1 MPQIRPHSAQI
12 SSEATIVGRQ
22 AAPTDFG
29 GTGVSDLG
37 TAVQSAGYSA
47 GQAQR
52 ILLQNQIRQ
61 EATNADTATM
71 KANADLT
78 LELNRRVQAWKPGD
92 PDITEA
98 FHSTVRETFERL
110 QVNDDGENRYATEQ
124 GQRHFEN
131 RAAHYASQFT
141 IETAKAQATLDGKA
155 AVADHTA
162 MVDSQ
167 ANMLQLQPAYFDS
180 VREEVKSVIG
190 NPNGIYH
197 RPGISEM
204 DRVALARQAEEALAT
219 ATVQGTIEQR
229 PHEALAKL
237 QAGWMNTYIPKE
249 KLPVLVN
256 QAQTAVHAIGVEAR
270 QAAAA
275 ERQRLVDLSH
285 ATDLSLV
292 QQRAAHDTDPKVP
305 DVKAGDIL
313 NAVRYKGLDA
323 ETGRVWLNMLDAE
336 ANRGPKPIHTDPN
349 TEHDLFR
356 RIHLPADDP
365 RKIIDTAPIYEAFIK
380 GRLTADTR
388 RDLVREL
395 TDARTPDGEK
405 LGVAKE
411 DFLRSRKSSISRTL
425 LDKLDPI
432 GDAKFGDFRHMV
444 GRKIEQYQKDGKNP
458 HDLFDPTKSDFLGKP
473 EILRDYQTTPEESIE
488 HMSRKFGDANRK
500 LPEVLP
506 PEQTRKPGESYESW
520 RQRQK

>member
-12 SSEATIVGRQ
+12 SSEAAIGGRE

-37 TAVQSAGYSA
+37 TAVQSAGHSA

-52 ILLQNQIRQ
+52 ILLQNQMRQ
-61 EATNADTATM
+61 EATHADTATM
-71 KANADLT
+71 QANAELT
-78 LELNRRVQAWKPGD
+78 LELNKMVREWKPGD

-98 FHSTVRETFERL
+98 FHGKVREKFQGL
-110 QVNDDGENRYATEQ
+110 QVNEEGESRYETAQ
-124 GQRHFEN
+124 GQRHFDN
-131 RAAHYASQFT
+131 RAAHYSSQFAV
-141 IETAKAQATLDGKA
+141 ESAKAQAHLDGLA
-155 AVADHTA
+155 AVADHTQ

-180 VREEVKSVIG
+180 VREEVKAVIA
-190 NPNGIYH
+190 NPNGIYF
-197 RPGISEM
+197 RPGITEM
-204 DRVALARQAEEALAT
+204 DRVKLSRQAEEALAT
-219 ATVQGTIEQR
+219 STIQGTIEQR
-229 PHEALAKL
+229 PQEALAKL
-237 QAGWMNTYIPKE
+237 QAGWMNTYVPKE
-249 KLPVLVN
+249 KIPVLIN

-275 ERQRLVDLSH
+275 ERQRLQDVSDT
-285 ATDLSLV
+285 TDLSLI
-292 QQRAAHDTDPKVP
+292 QQRAAHDTDPKVA

-323 ETGRVWLNMLDAE
+323 EKGRTWLNMLDME
-336 ANRGPKPIHTDPN
+336 ANRGPKPVHTDPN

-356 RIHLPADDP
+356 RIHLPANDP
-365 RKIIDTAPIYEAFIK
+365 RKIIDTGPIYTEFIK
-380 GRLTADTR
+380 GRLTAETR

-405 LGVAKE
+405 LGAAKE
-411 DFLRSRKSSISRTL
+411 DFLRSRKSSITRTL
-425 LDKLDPI
+425 LDKLDPV
-432 GDAKFGDFRHMV
+432 GDAKFGDFRHMI

-473 EILRDYQTTPEESIE
+473 EILRDYQTSPQESIE
-488 HMSRKFGDANRK
+488 RAAQKFKPPAD
-500 LPEVLP
+500 VLP
-506 PEQTRKPGESYESW
+506 PDQMRQPNETYEAW
-520 RQRQK
+520 RARQR